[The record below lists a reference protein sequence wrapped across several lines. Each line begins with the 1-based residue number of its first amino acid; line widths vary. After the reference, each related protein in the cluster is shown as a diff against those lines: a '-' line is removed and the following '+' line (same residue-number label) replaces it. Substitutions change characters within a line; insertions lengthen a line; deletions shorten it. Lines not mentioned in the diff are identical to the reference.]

1 MCNGEDER
9 QTGRIKW
16 FNNKKGFGFLS
27 NCVTNEDVFIHHT
40 GIELS
45 EESLNSEVNIF
56 KTVIEGEYV
65 SYEKHTDSSGRSV
78 AKKVSGI
85 MGGPLLCE
93 NVNKKIFISN
103 RHTEKNSS
111 EGSSVR
117 RNRDSRSH
125 SHSHSHSEGAAPEC
139 TGSENEPH
147 SHAPGTTFPHSHSRK
162 TTTPMDVSVKV
173 DENMNENPFNDLVQE

>member
-125 SHSHSHSEGAAPEC
+125 SHSHSEGAAPEC

>member
-125 SHSHSHSEGAAPEC
+125 SHSHSEGAAPEC

-173 DENMNENPFNDLVQE
+173 DENMNENPFDDLVQE

>member
-9 QTGRIKW
+9 QIGRIKW

-27 NCVTNEDVFIHHT
+27 NCLTNEDVFIHHT
-40 GIELS
+40 GIKLS

-103 RHTEKNSS
+103 RHTENNSS

-125 SHSHSHSEGAAPEC
+125 THSHSHSEAPEC

-173 DENMNENPFNDLVQE
+173 DENMNENPFDDLVQE